1 MITKIDKQVII
12 DTYIIILNDFFV
24 KFLDSEINNYEN
36 NNHNFE
42 EHNVI
47 VNSNK
52 ISNCNLFIGISII
65 HRIFE
70 FIFQKTKNINT
81 IYYYSNEAIS
91 YYLEYINQVY
101 KANLFNNLNQA
112 DAVVFVYKKI
122 IFELRNKETIE
133 IIEIGSK
140 SILSNIIDAN
150 KSEHCLLHLTDDE
163 FNNLFFFIKK
173 NTDLLLSWKHS
184 FSKKKENIF
193 DNNSSYQ
200 LRIEFFQE
208 FIEKFLK
215 KKESSINFIEC
226 LELFYLRFDVEIETW
241 KKILQDVFLEISKK
255 NKKKG
260 FENVEDFLLKLN
272 IEKNDIQEKLE
283 NSETKS
289 IVNWILK

>member
-12 DTYIIILNDFFV
+12 DTYIIILNEFFV

-42 EHNVI
+42 QHNII

-91 YYLEYINQVY
+91 YYLEYIKQVY

-122 IFELRNKETIE
+122 IFELSNKETIE
-133 IIEIGSK
+133 IVEIGSK

-150 KSEHCLLHLTDDE
+150 KSEHCLLHLSDDE
-163 FNNLFFFIKK
+163 FNHLFFFIKK

-193 DNNSSYQ
+193 NNNSSYQ

-208 FIEKFLK
+208 FIEKFMK
-215 KKESSINFIEC
+215 KKESYINFIEF
-226 LELFYLRFDVEIETW
+226 LELFYLRFDVEIDIW
-241 KKILQDVFLEISKK
+241 KKILQDVFIEITKK
-255 NKKKG
+255 KKKKG

-283 NSETKS
+283 NGETKS
-289 IVNWILK
+289 IVNLILK

>member
-1 MITKIDKQVII
+1 M
-12 DTYIIILNDFFV
+12 
-24 KFLDSEINNYEN
+24 NNYEN
-36 NNHNFE
+36 SNHNFE
-42 EHNVI
+42 QHNVI
-47 VNSNK
+47 VNSNN

-91 YYLEYINQVY
+91 YYLEYIKQVY

-122 IFELRNKETIE
+122 IFELSNKESIE

-140 SILSNIIDAN
+140 NILSNIIDAN

-200 LRIEFFQE
+200 LRINFFQE

-226 LELFYLRFDVEIETW
+226 LELFYLRFDIEIDIW
-241 KKILQDVFLEISKK
+241 KKILEDVFLEISKK

-260 FENVEDFLLKLN
+260 FENVEDFLLNLN

-283 NSETKS
+283 NGETKS

>member
-12 DTYIIILNDFFV
+12 DTYIIILNEFFV
-24 KFLDSEINNYEN
+24 KFLDSEMNNYEN
-36 NNHNFE
+36 SNHNFE
-42 EHNVI
+42 QHNVI
-47 VNSNK
+47 VNSNN

-91 YYLEYINQVY
+91 YYLEYIKQVY

-122 IFELRNKETIE
+122 IFELSNKESIE

-140 SILSNIIDAN
+140 NILSNIIDAN

-200 LRIEFFQE
+200 LRINFFQE

-226 LELFYLRFDVEIETW
+226 LELFYLRFDIEIDIW
-241 KKILQDVFLEISKK
+241 KKILEDVFLEISKK

-260 FENVEDFLLKLN
+260 FENVEDFLLNLN

-283 NSETKS
+283 NGETKS